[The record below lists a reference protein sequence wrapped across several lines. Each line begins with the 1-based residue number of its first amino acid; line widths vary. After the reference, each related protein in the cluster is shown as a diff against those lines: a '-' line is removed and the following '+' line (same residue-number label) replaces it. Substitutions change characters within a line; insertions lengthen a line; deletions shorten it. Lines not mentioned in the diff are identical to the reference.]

1 MMCKHVAAVMY
12 GIGLRF
18 DENPFYFFTLRGI
31 DADKFIGVALENSV
45 EKMLSNAGAPSE
57 RIIADSDLSALFGVV

>member
-12 GIGLRF
+12 GIGVRF

-31 DADKFIGVALENSV
+31 DIERFIDVALESRV
-45 EKMLSNAGAPSE
+45 ENMLDHADVHTD
-57 RIIADSDLSALFGVV
+57 RIIDADNIGLLFGVF